1 MTDSASV
8 IHKDRFLHTVWAR
21 LIAALVAIGGIAL
34 FVATNQATLFG
45 SGSEMTGAGNGTYR
59 QCLDER
65 LAAVDKLAAEAGFT
79 VKQKELA
86 EVRAAETCR
95 NMSAAQ

>member
-1 MTDSASV
+1 MMESTSV
-8 IHKDRFLHTVWAR
+8 VHKGRFLHTVWAR
-21 LIAALVAIGGIAL
+21 LLAALIAIGGIAL
-34 FVATNQATLFG
+34 FVATNQATLSG
-45 SGSEMTGAGNGTYR
+45 SGTEMAGAGNGAFQ
-59 QCLDER
+59 QCLNER
-65 LAAVDKLAAEAGFT
+65 MAAVDKLATEAGFT